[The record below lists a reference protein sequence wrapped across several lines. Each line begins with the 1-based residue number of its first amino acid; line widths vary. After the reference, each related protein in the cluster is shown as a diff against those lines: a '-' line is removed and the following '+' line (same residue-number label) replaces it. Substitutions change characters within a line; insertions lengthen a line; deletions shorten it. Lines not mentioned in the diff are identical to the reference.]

1 MQANDGHAAMTDFDE
16 LERSLKQL
24 ESPLMAAETH
34 GLLTGLLV
42 ADLATPLETVFDEV
56 LEERPDPNDV
66 LMRERLRP
74 LREVYEQTR
83 AALMDPELGFAP
95 LLPDEEEVAFA
106 RRLRALAHWVQGFV
120 YGLGRGGVRVEALK
134 GEPGELLRD
143 LIEIS
148 KLDEESAEDDEAEAD
163 LFELTEFVR
172 MGALLLAEELQ
183 PFKAPPVVQ

>member
-1 MQANDGHAAMTDFDE
+1 MTDFDE

-34 GLLTGLLV
+34 GLLSGLLV
-42 ADLATPLETVFDEV
+42 ADLSTPPETVYDEV
-56 LEERPDPNDV
+56 LETLPDPGDV

-74 LREVYEQTR
+74 LREAYEQTR

-106 RRLRALAHWVQGFV
+106 HRLRALAHWVQGFV
-120 YGLGRGGVRVEALK
+120 YGLGRAGVRVEALK
-134 GEPGELLRD
+134 GEAGELLRD
-143 LIEIS
+143 LVEIS
-148 KLDEESAEDDEAEAD
+148 RLDEESEEDDEAEAD
-163 LFELTEFVR
+163 LFELVEFVR